1 VSERCTWSV
10 ALRSESGRTRG
21 LKTLG
26 KKLGTPGKNVHPD
39 QKHQKEVKAQGTPRK
54 ESWSDGGEK
63 LTIALIQW
71 QMAIATAVA
80 VPGTFSPPPPV
91 AEKRPSALVCA
102 KHTTDARQKLTAV
115 LVKWW

>member
-1 VSERCTWSV
+1 VNEKCTWIV

-63 LTIALIQW
+63 LTIVLIQW

-91 AEKRPSALVCA
+91 AEKRPSALVRA
-102 KHTTDARQKLTAV
+102 RNTTNAREKLTAA